1 MDTTT
6 NDHHWDSPRY
16 SSVQWYRQQYCTSTP
31 AIHTIR
37 AKDSPWESETRKL
50 YSYYSVVSKAQPPS
64 QSVSG
69 LLTYTLTG
77 EGHTELYVDEW
88 SIGAVDFYAN
98 TKYTQKVNI
107 GHPQTRILYECVFCE
122 MNTTRGVEWLT
133 NRLLNSPLKIYS
145 NSSHRPSS
153 LIISGGNRNIVS
165 GRWGMMW

>member
-1 MDTTT
+1 MDDGHYN
-6 NDHHWDSPRY
+6 NDHHWYSPRY

-50 YSYYSVVSKAQPPS
+50 YSYYSVVSKAQPPW

-107 GHPQTRILYECVFCE
+107 GHPQSRILYVYSRVCVLRIE
-122 MNTTRGVEWLT
+122 HDTRRRMTDKHASKFAPQNLQQ
-133 NRLLNSPLKIYS
+133 LI
-145 NSSHRPSS
+145 SSAKFA
-153 LIISGGNRNIVS
+153 NNI
-165 GRWGMMW
+165 RWE